1 MRLKK
6 EKYKIG
12 ILLLVGIFMGIKHQ
26 KEIKE
31 NTYCQECPKWS
42 EEYKKLYQE
51 GARIHPY
58 GWTIKIE
65 KKSINYESNRTY
77 RKSKGKSVVFF

>member
-12 ILLLVGIFMGIKHQ
+12 ILLLVGIFIGIKHK
-26 KEIKE
+26 KEMKE
-31 NTYCQECPKWS
+31 NIYCQECPKWS

-51 GARIHPY
+51 GARVHPNDEK
-58 GWTIKIE
+58 WTIKIE
-65 KKSINYESNRTY
+65 KIN
-77 RKSKGKSVVFF
+77 KL